1 MSVEATDTLAQAVRE
16 ALRGVI
22 DPELGGDI
30 VELGLVYWV
39 AVEESGAAHV
49 VMTTTTRGCPAVAY
63 LEAGARESA
72 SSVPGIVS
80 VDVAL
85 THEPPWTPDMMS
97 EQARQRLGIA

>member
-1 MSVEATDTLAQAVRE
+1 MSVEATDALTRAVRE

-49 VMTTTTRGCPAVAY
+49 VMTTTKRGCPAVAY
-63 LEAGARESA
+63 LQAGVRESA
-72 SSVPGIVS
+72 LSVPGIAAA
-80 VDVAL
+80 DVAL
-85 THEPPWTPDMMS
+85 TYEPPWTTDMMS
-97 EQARQRLGIA
+97 EQARLRLGIG